1 MKPLPPSQAR
11 RTAILQLPTMLLSH
25 DRQVVSNAVRRV
37 HHDVHTGSYH
47 WNNIVVI
54 VVSMRDLAYR
64 MTTGCDSKL
73 AIVLSD
79 SLEDYIRRLV
89 HWQLFIRTITE
100 SMTGGSQGDT
110 DTGHDSG
117 AGISSRSSHRLVSGN
132 ATSERLRAQAPA
144 LYRVMNRIRG

>member
-1 MKPLPPSQAR
+1 
-11 RTAILQLPTMLLSH
+11 MLLSH

-37 HHDVHTGSYH
+37 HDDVHIESYH

-64 MTTGCDSKL
+64 MTTGRDSNL
-73 AIVLSD
+73 AIVICD

-117 AGISSRSSHRLVSGN
+117 DHLVP
-132 ATSERLRAQAPA
+132 ATESEQVHLQGHLAD
-144 LYRVMNRIRG
+144 